1 MSVINNVLRDL
12 EARESRFVPLEIDSV
27 GQKPAPARDIK
38 PLLLVG
44 LLLLALVAVAW
55 VTLQNR
61 LLPNAA
67 IPMATTTNTL
77 TVLPTGSATADD
89 NLSNADMVTDQM
101 IGNQII
107 GLQIRE
113 SEEAMRIEFELR
125 EKVVAYLKQ
134 RGENDF
140 GYHLRDVESQ
150 IVAPQISDN
159 RWIRKLSILSSGDG
173 VDVKFET
180 ASDILVETRQ
190 NLVEGE
196 PVWVINLRK
205 SVPEIDSREVV
216 EVAVATVPPAIESQM
231 ESEITLPEPP
241 SLTAEAAVVESSP
254 TEVAVVPVPTVKI
267 NIKSTNPNA
276 KTSNQLEYAVE
287 LINSNRIVDA
297 EKLLLGLLTG
307 VEDYH
312 ARQHLLVLY
321 NRQNRSDR
329 YSQLARE
336 SVIAYPEDAL
346 FRTEYARVL
355 FQAEAYRSV
364 IQLFENNSPDDA
376 KQQALVAASYQRL
389 DEHEAAVSFYQRA
402 LKQDAANAKNWIGLG
417 ISQEHT
423 AALEDA
429 LSSYQQALDLGT
441 LNTRLQA
448 FVDKRSDTLRQV
460 LN

>member
-27 GQKPAPARDIK
+27 GQKPPPARDLK

-180 ASDILVETRQ
+180 ASDILVET
-190 NLVEGE
+190 LEK
-196 PVWVINLRK
+196 L
-205 SVPEIDSREVV
+205 
-216 EVAVATVPPAIESQM
+216 A
-231 ESEITLPEPP
+231 
-241 SLTAEAAVVESSP
+241 AAVP
-254 TEVAVVPVPTVKI
+254 A
-267 NIKSTNPNA
+267 
-276 KTSNQLEYAVE
+276 
-287 LINSNRIVDA
+287 
-297 EKLLLGLLTG
+297 
-307 VEDYH
+307 
-312 ARQHLLVLY
+312 
-321 NRQNRSDR
+321 
-329 YSQLARE
+329 
-336 SVIAYPEDAL
+336 
-346 FRTEYARVL
+346 
-355 FQAEAYRSV
+355 
-364 IQLFENNSPDDA
+364 
-376 KQQALVAASYQRL
+376 
-389 DEHEAAVSFYQRA
+389 
-402 LKQDAANAKNWIGLG
+402 
-417 ISQEHT
+417 
-423 AALEDA
+423 
-429 LSSYQQALDLGT
+429 
-441 LNTRLQA
+441 
-448 FVDKRSDTLRQV
+448 QV
-460 LN
+460 